1 MLTGEVKQR
10 LVQVL
15 TELVE
20 RHRTARANVTE
31 EVHSKLITSFFSI
44 NRQSSPQS
52 LERHDIEILNI
63 FKNTKSSSSSS
74 FCFTTLVLHMN
85 EFGNNS
91 AFMGD

>member
-44 NRQSSPQS
+44 NSQSSPQS

-63 FKNTKSSSSSS
+63 FKNTKSFDVIIHWRSNMVALYS
-74 FCFTTLVLHMN
+74 LK
-85 EFGNNS
+85 
-91 AFMGD
+91 